1 MQNVNN
7 TKVSMSQPHYLFN
20 IGNAGRM
27 LNNFPIRRGKLS
39 FRTNYG
45 PKQQRYIRKK
55 IMRNYQLDD

>member
-55 IMRNYQLDD
+55 IMKKFEFDE